1 MAKLLIM
8 LGAGGHAS
16 VLMDVLKR
24 LGLELH
30 AVVSPDRI
38 PSTSLLSGIMRIET
52 DELLVNHYSPDQVV
66 LVNGVGSMPGND
78 VQKKLFLNYLEL
90 GYCFKSVISPQA
102 LVSDYVEL
110 GMGVQIMAGAIVQ
123 TGAKVGSN
131 TLINSGAIVEHDCN
145 IGSHNHIAPGV
156 TLSGG
161 VVTGNSV
168 HIGTGAN
175 VIQNITIGDSA
186 IIGAGTTLVKNVA
199 MGQRVIPSAMRF
211 LS

>member
-16 VLMDVLKR
+16 VLMDMLKR

-38 PSTSLLSGIMRIET
+38 PSTSLLSGITRIET

-66 LVNGVGSMPGND
+66 LVNGVGSMPGHD
-78 VQKKLFLNYLEL
+78 VQKKLFLSYSEL
-90 GYCFKSVISPQA
+90 GYCFLNVVSPQA
-102 LVSDYVEL
+102 LVSEHVKL

-123 TGAKVGSN
+123 TGAKIGNNSI
-131 TLINSGAIVEHDCN
+131 INSGAIVEHDCI
-145 IGSHNHIAPGV
+145 IGSHNHVAPGA

-161 VVTGNSV
+161 VVTGSSV

-186 IIGAGTTLVKNVA
+186 IIGAGTTLVKNVGA
-199 MGQRVIPSAMRF
+199 GQRVIPSAMRF